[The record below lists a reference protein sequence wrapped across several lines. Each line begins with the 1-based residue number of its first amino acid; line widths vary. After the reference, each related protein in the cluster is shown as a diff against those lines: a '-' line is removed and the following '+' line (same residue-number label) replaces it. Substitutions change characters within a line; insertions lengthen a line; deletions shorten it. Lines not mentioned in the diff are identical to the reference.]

1 MPRTCSD
8 AGRYFLGID
17 LEKRR
22 CYEEGLKPLYL
33 TTAIDYANAKPHLG
47 HAYEKVLT
55 DTLARFAR
63 RQGKPVRF
71 LSGLD
76 EHGQKVQQSA
86 AKSGQSPQQFVD
98 GISGEFLKLWKI
110 LRVEPN
116 DYLRTT
122 QSRHRRVVQAAL
134 NQLYAQGDIVRGTF
148 KGFYSIRA
156 EQFLTEKERQADGT
170 WPEIFGEVAELTEE
184 NYFFKLA
191 KHQDW
196 LRDLI
201 TRHPGLIFPEFRAR
215 EVLGALEKPLPD
227 LCISRPKSRLA
238 WGIPLPFD
246 ENQVTYVWFDA
257 LLNYVTGAGSGS
269 GQLKDWTPAVHVIGK
284 DILVPA
290 HGIYWPCMLKA
301 LGLPIFEQLL
311 VHGFWT
317 RKSEKLSK
325 STGNVVDPEALAAKY
340 GADSFRYYVLREM
353 ALGHDADFDEESLA
367 ARRKGELA
375 HELGNLLQ
383 RAGSMIGRYRK
394 GKIPAVPV
402 PDAVSEAFRSTVLSA
417 LRKWDELMNAKQI
430 HLALGELWKAVQ
442 AANQMIESR
451 APWKLAKDP
460 SQSAALDATLGDAMA
475 ALELVLEEVACVVPA
490 TAQAGLL
497 QIGHQGAVAPRS
509 SSWPQWPTHLTGRP
523 LGTIE
528 PLFPLLEEEK
538 KKADVR

>member
-1 MPRTCSD
+1 MRNL
-8 AGRYFLGID
+8 F
-17 LEKRR
+17 
-22 CYEEGLKPLYL
+22 L

-55 DTLARFAR
+55 DTLARFER
-63 RQGKPVRF
+63 RKGVSVRF

-98 GISGEFLKLWKI
+98 GISAEFLKLWKI
-110 LRVEPN
+110 LKVEPD

-122 QSRHRRVVQAAL
+122 ESRHRQLVQGVLAKL
-134 NQLYAQGDIVRGTF
+134 HAQGDIVKGTF

-156 EQFLTEKERQADGT
+156 EQFLTEKERQPDGS
-170 WPEIFGEVAELTEE
+170 WPEIFGEVVELTEE
-184 NYFFKLA
+184 NYFFRLSKY
-191 KHQDW
+191 QDW
-196 LRDLI
+196 LKELL
-201 TRHPGLIFPEFRAR
+201 TKKPSLIFPEFRTK

-227 LCISRPKSRLA
+227 LCISRPKTRLA

-246 ENQVTYVWFDA
+246 DHQVTYVWFDA
-257 LLNYVTGAGSGS
+257 LLNYVTGAGG
-269 GQLKDWTPAVHVIGK
+269 GKGKLEDWTPAVHVIGK

-290 HGIYWPCMLKA
+290 HGIYWPCMLQA
-301 LGLPIFEQLL
+301 LGLPVFEQLL

-325 STGNVVDPEALAAKY
+325 STGNVVDPEILSAKY

-353 ALGHDADFDEESLA
+353 ALGHDADFDEDSLA

-383 RAGSMIGRYRK
+383 RAGSMIGRYRD
-394 GKIPAVPV
+394 GKIPTVSAA
-402 PDAVSEAFRSTVLSA
+402 DAVSEAFRSTVLAA
-417 LRKWDELMNAKQI
+417 LKKWDELMSSRQI
-430 HLALGELWKAVQ
+430 HLALGELWKGVQ
-442 AANQMIESR
+442 AANQMIEAR

-460 SQSAALDATLGDAMA
+460 AQAAALDATLADAMA
-475 ALELVLEEVACVVPA
+475 ALELILEEVACVIPS
-490 TAQAGLL
+490 TAHEGLR
-497 QIGHQGAVAPRS
+497 QIGHVGTIGPRAKD
-509 SSWPQWPTHLTGRP
+509 WPQWPHHLAGRA
-523 LGTIE
+523 LGKIE

-538 KKADVR
+538 KKS

>member
-1 MPRTCSD
+1 MGYSRASMD
-8 AGRYFLGID
+8 SLF
-17 LEKRR
+17 
-22 CYEEGLKPLYL
+22 L

-63 RQGKPVRF
+63 RQGTSVRF

-86 AKSGQSPQQFVD
+86 AKSGQSPQEFVD
-98 GISGEFLKLWKI
+98 GISVEFLKLWKI
-110 LRVEPN
+110 LKVEPD

-122 QSRHRRVVQAAL
+122 EIRHRQLVQGVL
-134 NQLYAQGDIVRGTF
+134 SKLHAQGDIVKGTF

-156 EQFLTEKERQADGT
+156 EQFLTEKERQPDGS
-170 WPEIFGEVAELTEE
+170 WPEIFGEVVELTEE
-184 NYFFKLA
+184 NYFFKLS

-196 LRDLI
+196 LKDLL
-201 TRHPGLIFPEFRAR
+201 TKNPSLIFPEFRTK

-227 LCISRPKSRLA
+227 LCISRPKTRLA

-257 LLNYVTGAGSGS
+257 LLNYVTGAGTGT
-269 GQLKDWTPAVHVIGK
+269 GKLEDWTPAVHVIGK

-301 LGLPIFEQLL
+301 LGLPVFKQLL

-325 STGNVVDPEALAAKY
+325 STGNVVDPETLAAKY
-340 GADSFRYYVLREM
+340 GPDSFRYYVLREM

-383 RAGSMIGRYRK
+383 RAGSMIGRYRE
-394 GKIPAVPV
+394 GKIPKAPV
-402 PDAVSEAFRSTVLSA
+402 PDAISEAFRSTVLSA
-417 LRKWDELMNAKQI
+417 IRKWNELMTSHQI
-430 HLALGELWKAVQ
+430 HLALGELWKGVQ
-442 AANQMIESR
+442 AGNQMIEAR

-460 SQSAALDATLGDAMA
+460 AQAASLDATLADAMA
-475 ALELVLEEVACVVPA
+475 ALELILEEVACVIPS
-490 TAQAGLL
+490 TAHEGLQ
-497 QIGHQGAVAPRS
+497 QIGHVGTIGPRAKD
-509 SSWPQWPTHLTGRP
+509 WPQWPHHLAGRV
-523 LGTIE
+523 LGKIE

-538 KKADVR
+538 KKG

>member
-1 MPRTCSD
+1 MSYSCFPMDTL
-8 AGRYFLGID
+8 F
-17 LEKRR
+17 
-22 CYEEGLKPLYL
+22 L

-63 RQGKPVRF
+63 RKGIAVRF

-98 GISGEFLKLWKI
+98 GISAEFLRLWKI
-110 LRVEPN
+110 LKVEPD

-122 QSRHRRVVQAAL
+122 EVRHRQLVQGVLAKL
-134 NQLYAQGDIVRGTF
+134 HTQGDIVQGTF
-148 KGFYSIRA
+148 RGFYSIRA
-156 EQFLTEKERQADGT
+156 EQFLTEKERQTDGS
-170 WPEIFGEVAELTEE
+170 WPEIYGEVVELTEE
-184 NYFFKLA
+184 NYFFKLS
-191 KHQDW
+191 KYQDW
-196 LRDLI
+196 LKDLL
-201 TRHPGLIFPEFRAR
+201 TRKPSLIFPEFRTK

-227 LCISRPKSRLA
+227 LCISRPKTRLA

-246 ENQVTYVWFDA
+246 ETQVTYVWFDA
-257 LLNYVTGAGSGS
+257 LLNYVTGAGSGA
-269 GQLKDWTPAVHVIGK
+269 GKPEDWSPAVHVIGK

-301 LGLPIFEQLL
+301 LGLPVFEQLL

-325 STGNVVDPEALAAKY
+325 STGNVVDPEILAAKY
-340 GADSFRYYVLREM
+340 GPDSFRYYVLREM

-383 RAGSMIGRYRK
+383 RAGSMVGRYRE
-394 GKIPAVPV
+394 GRIPASPV
-402 PDAVSEAFRSTVLSA
+402 ADAVSEAFRATVLSA
-417 LRKWDELMNAKQI
+417 LRKWDELMNARQI
-430 HLALGELWKAVQ
+430 HLALGELWKGVQ

-460 SQSAALDATLGDAMA
+460 AQADMLDATLADAMA
-475 ALELVLEEVACVVPA
+475 ALELVLEEVACVIPL
-490 TAQAGLL
+490 TSHAGLR
-497 QIGHQGAVAPRS
+497 QIGCSGGIFPRS
-509 SSWPQWPTHLTGRP
+509 KNWPQWPTHQAGRS
-523 LGTIE
+523 LGKIE

-538 KKADVR
+538 QGR

>member
-1 MPRTCSD
+1 M
-8 AGRYFLGID
+8 
-17 LEKRR
+17 K
-22 CYEEGLKPLYL
+22 GLFL

-55 DTLARFAR
+55 DTLARFER
-63 RQGKPVRF
+63 RKGVSVRF

-98 GISGEFLKLWKI
+98 GISAEFLKLWK
-110 LRVEPN
+110 LLKVEPD
-116 DYLRTT
+116 DYIRTT
-122 QSRHRRVVQAAL
+122 EPRHRQLVQGVLARLHAA
-134 NQLYAQGDIVRGTF
+134 GDIVKGTF

-156 EQFLTEKERQADGT
+156 EQFLTEKERQHDGS
-170 WPEIFGEVAELTEE
+170 WPEIYGEVVELTEE
-184 NYFFKLA
+184 NYFFKLS
-191 KHQDW
+191 KYQDW
-196 LRDLI
+196 LRDLLQKK
-201 TRHPGLIFPEFRAR
+201 PSLIFPEFRAK

-227 LCISRPKSRLA
+227 LCISRPKTRLA

-257 LLNYVTGAGSGS
+257 LLNYVTGAGRGM
-269 GQLKDWTPAVHVIGK
+269 GALEDWVPAVHVIGK

-301 LGLPIFEQLL
+301 LGLPMFEQLL

-325 STGNVVDPEALAAKY
+325 STGNVVDPEILAAKY

-383 RAGSMIGRYRK
+383 RAGSMIGRYRE
-394 GKIPAVPV
+394 GNIPSCPV
-402 PDAVSEAFRSTVLSA
+402 PDAVSEAFRATVLSA
-417 LRKWDELMNAKQI
+417 LRKWDELMGARQI
-430 HLALGELWKAVQ
+430 HLALGELWKGVQ

-460 SQSAALDATLGDAMA
+460 ALTSSLDATLADAMA
-475 ALELVLEEVACVVPA
+475 ALELILEEVACVIPF
-490 TAQAGLL
+490 TAHAGLR
-497 QIGHQGAVAPRS
+497 QIGHSGQITSRAKD
-509 SSWPQWPTHLTGRP
+509 WPHWPTHQGGRA
-523 LGTIE
+523 LGKIE
-528 PLFPLLEEEK
+528 PLFPILEEEK
-538 KKADVR
+538 RNT

>member
-1 MPRTCSD
+1 MHRTFFK
-8 AGRYFLGID
+8 AEGWLLGID
-17 LEKRR
+17 LESRW

-63 RQGKPVRF
+63 RQGAPVRF

-110 LRVEPN
+110 LRVEPD

-122 QSRHRRVVQAAL
+122 QSRHRQVVQAAL
-134 NQLYAQGDIVRGTF
+134 SQLHAQGDIVRGTF

-170 WPEIFGEVAELTEE
+170 WPEIFGEVVELTEE

-201 TRHPGLIFPEFRAR
+201 TRQPSLIFPEFRAR

-257 LLNYVTGAGSGS
+257 LLNYVTGAGSGA
-269 GQLKDWTPAVHVIGK
+269 GKLQDWTPAVHVIGK

-301 LGLPIFEQLL
+301 LGLPMFEQLL

-325 STGNVVDPEALAAKY
+325 STGNVVNPEVLAAKY

-383 RAGSMIGRYRK
+383 RAGSMIGRYRD

-402 PDAVSEAFRSTVLSA
+402 PDAVSEAFRATVLSA
-417 LRKWDELMNAKQI
+417 LQKWNELMTARQI

-442 AANQMIESR
+442 AANQMIEAR

-460 SQSAALDATLGDAMA
+460 SQASALDATLGDAIA
-475 ALELVLEEVACVVPA
+475 ALELVLEEVACVIPA
-490 TAQAGLL
+490 TAQAGLQ
-497 QIGHQGAVAPRS
+497 QIGHGGKVSPRAS
-509 SSWPQWPTHLTGRP
+509 VWPQWPAHLAGRS
-523 LGTIE
+523 LGAIE
-528 PLFPLLEEEK
+528 PLFPLLEEDK
-538 KKADVR
+538 KKPPVP

>member
-1 MPRTCSD
+1 MENL
-8 AGRYFLGID
+8 F
-17 LEKRR
+17 
-22 CYEEGLKPLYL
+22 L

-63 RQGKPVRF
+63 RRGQSVRF

-86 AKSGQSPQQFVD
+86 TKAGKSPQEFVD
-98 GISGEFLKLWKI
+98 GISQFFLKLWKQ
-110 LRVEPN
+110 LRVEP
-116 DYLRTT
+116 DDFLRTT
-122 QSRHRRVVQAAL
+122 ETRHRRIVQEVL
-134 NQLYAQGDIVRGTF
+134 TRLHSQGDIVKGTF
-148 KGFYSIRA
+148 KGFYSVRA
-156 EQFLTEKERQADGT
+156 EQFLTEKERQADGS
-170 WPEIFGEVAELTEE
+170 WPEIFGEVVELTEE
-184 NYFFKLA
+184 NYFFKLS

-196 LRDLI
+196 LKELYQKQ
-201 TRHPGLIFPEFRAR
+201 PSLIFPEFRTK

-257 LLNYVTGAGSGS
+257 LLNYVTGAGTGK
-269 GQLKDWTPAVHVIGK
+269 GELADWTPAVHVIGK

-290 HGIYWPCMLKA
+290 HGIYWPCMLHA
-301 LGLPIFEQLL
+301 LGLPMFAKLL

-325 STGNVVDPEALAAKY
+325 STGNIVDPEELALKY
-340 GADSFRYYVLREM
+340 GSDSFRYYVLREM

-383 RAGSMIGRYRK
+383 RAGSMVGRYRE
-394 GKIPAVPV
+394 GKIPSAPT
-402 PDAVSEAFRSTVLSA
+402 PADSMSHDFRGTVLGA
-417 LRKWDELMNAKQI
+417 LRKWDELMGADQM
-430 HLALGELWKAVQ
+430 HLALGELWKGVQ
-442 AANQMIESR
+442 AGNQMIETR

-460 SQSAALDATLGDAMA
+460 AKAGELDATLADAMGV
-475 ALELVLEEVACVVPA
+475 LELVFEEVACVLPT
-490 TAQAGLL
+490 TAAAGLVQL
-497 QIGHQGAVAPRS
+497 GLSGAIEVRVAD
-509 SSWPQWPTHLTGRP
+509 WPQWPQAQAGRI
-523 LGTIE
+523 LGKIE
-528 PLFPLLEEEK
+528 PLFPLLEDEK
-538 KKADVR
+538 EKGKV

>member
-1 MPRTCSD
+1 MDSL
-8 AGRYFLGID
+8 F
-17 LEKRR
+17 
-22 CYEEGLKPLYL
+22 L

-63 RQGKPVRF
+63 RRGEGVRF

-86 AKSGQSPQQFVD
+86 AKAGQSPQEFVD
-98 GISGEFLKLWKI
+98 GISTHFLGLWKD
-110 LRVEPN
+110 LRVEP
-116 DYLRTT
+116 DDFLRTT
-122 QSRHRRVVQAAL
+122 EVRHRKLVQEVL
-134 NQLYAQGDIVRGTF
+134 TKLHAQGDIVKGTF
-148 KGFYSIRA
+148 RGFYSIRA
-156 EQFLTEKERQADGT
+156 EQFLTEKERLPDGS
-170 WPEIFGEVAELTEE
+170 WPEIFGEVVELTEE
-184 NYFFKLA
+184 NYFFKLS
-191 KHQDW
+191 KYQDW
-196 LRDLI
+196 LKELLQKQ
-201 TRHPGLIFPEFRAR
+201 PSLIFPEFRAK

-227 LCISRPKSRLA
+227 LCISRPKTRLA

-257 LLNYVTGAGSGS
+257 LLNYVTGAGSGK
-269 GQLKDWTPAVHVIGK
+269 GRLEDWSPAVHVIGK

-301 LGLPIFEQLL
+301 LGLPIFRKLL

-325 STGNVVDPEALAAKY
+325 STGNVVDPKELAEKY

-383 RAGSMIGRYRK
+383 RAGSMIGRYRE
-394 GKIPAVPV
+394 GKIPSATN
-402 PDAVSEAFRSTVLSA
+402 PDAVSEAFRATVLGA
-417 LRKWDELMNAKQI
+417 LKKWDELMQNHQI

-442 AANQMIESR
+442 AGNQMIEAR

-460 SQSAALDATLGDAMA
+460 AKTAELDATLADAMA
-475 ALELVLEEVACVVPA
+475 VLELVFEEVECVIPS
-490 TAQAGLL
+490 TASTGLIQL
-497 QIGHQGAVAPRS
+497 GLTGKVASRAKD
-509 SSWPQWPTHLTGRP
+509 WPQWPAHQAGRV
-523 LGTIE
+523 LGKIE
-528 PLFPLLEEEK
+528 PLFPLLDEEK
-538 KKADVR
+538 SKVS

>member
-1 MPRTCSD
+1 MVGGPTLASICIPHGARKD
-8 AGRYFLGID
+8 D
-17 LEKRR
+17 LKS
-22 CYEEGLKPLYL
+22 LYI

-63 RQGKPVRF
+63 RQGVRVRF

-86 AKSGQSPQQFVD
+86 AKTGQSPQHFVD
-98 GISGEFLKLWKI
+98 GISAEFLRLWDI
-110 LRVEPN
+110 LKVEPD

-122 QSRHRRVVQAAL
+122 QTRHRQVVQSAL
-134 NQLYAQGDIVRGTF
+134 NQLHAQGDIVRGTF

-156 EQFLTEKERQADGT
+156 EQFLTEKERQADGS
-170 WPEIFGEVAELTEE
+170 WPVIYGEVVELTEE
-184 NYFFKLA
+184 NYFFKLS

-196 LRDLI
+196 LRELL
-201 TRHPGLIFPEFRAR
+201 TRNPNLIFPDFRAK

-227 LCISRPKSRLA
+227 LCISRPKTRLA

-257 LLNYVTGAGSGS
+257 LLNYVTGAGSGQ
-269 GQLKDWTPAVHVIGK
+269 GKMEDWQPAVHVIGK

-290 HGIYWPCMLKA
+290 HGIYWPCMLRA
-301 LGLPIFEQLL
+301 LGLPVFEQLL

-325 STGNVVDPEALAAKY
+325 STGNVVDPELLAAHY

-383 RAGSMIGRYRK
+383 RAGSMVGRYRD
-394 GKIPAVPV
+394 GKIPTVTK
-402 PDAVSEAFRSTVLSA
+402 PDAVSAAFRATVLSS
-417 LRKWDELMNAKQI
+417 LRKWDELMTARQI
-430 HLALGELWKAVQ
+430 HLALGELWKGVQ

-460 SQSAALDATLGDAMA
+460 AQADALDATLGDAMA
-475 ALELVLEEVACVVPA
+475 ALELVLEEVACVIPS
-490 TAQAGLL
+490 TASAGLR
-497 QIGHQGAVAPRS
+497 QIGHRGDILPRS
-509 SSWPQWPTHLTGRP
+509 RDWPQWPVHQAGRA
-523 LGTIE
+523 LGKIE
-528 PLFPLLEEEK
+528 PLFPLLEEDQK
-538 KKADVR
+538 KTQYP

>member
-1 MPRTCSD
+1 MGYSRASMD
-8 AGRYFLGID
+8 SLF
-17 LEKRR
+17 
-22 CYEEGLKPLYL
+22 L

-63 RQGKPVRF
+63 RQGTSVRF

-86 AKSGQSPQQFVD
+86 AKSGQSPQEFVD
-98 GISGEFLKLWKI
+98 GISVEFLKLWKI
-110 LRVEPN
+110 LKVEPD

-122 QSRHRRVVQAAL
+122 EIRHRQLVQGVL
-134 NQLYAQGDIVRGTF
+134 SKLHAQGDIVKGTF

-156 EQFLTEKERQADGT
+156 EQFLTEKERQPDGS
-170 WPEIFGEVAELTEE
+170 WPEIFGEVVELTEE
-184 NYFFKLA
+184 NYFFKLS

-196 LRDLI
+196 LKDLL
-201 TRHPGLIFPEFRAR
+201 TKNPSLIFPEFRTK

-227 LCISRPKSRLA
+227 LCISRPKTRLA

-257 LLNYVTGAGSGS
+257 LLNYVTGAGTGT
-269 GQLKDWTPAVHVIGK
+269 GKLEDWTPAVHIIGK

-301 LGLPIFEQLL
+301 LGLPVFKQLL

-325 STGNVVDPEALAAKY
+325 STGNVVDPETLAAKY
-340 GADSFRYYVLREM
+340 GPDSFRYYVLREM

-383 RAGSMIGRYRK
+383 RAGSMIGRYRE
-394 GKIPAVPV
+394 GKIPKAPV
-402 PDAVSEAFRSTVLSA
+402 PDAISEAFRSTVLSA
-417 LRKWDELMNAKQI
+417 IRKWNELMTSHQI
-430 HLALGELWKAVQ
+430 HLALGELWKGVQ
-442 AANQMIESR
+442 AGNQMIEAR

-460 SQSAALDATLGDAMA
+460 AQAASLDATLADAMA
-475 ALELVLEEVACVVPA
+475 ALELILEEVACVIPS
-490 TAQAGLL
+490 TAHEGLQ
-497 QIGHQGAVAPRS
+497 QIGHVGTIGPRAKD
-509 SSWPQWPTHLTGRP
+509 WPQWPHHLAGRV
-523 LGTIE
+523 LGKIE

-538 KKADVR
+538 KKG

>member
-1 MPRTCSD
+1 MSR
-8 AGRYFLGID
+8 
-17 LEKRR
+17 
-22 CYEEGLKPLYL
+22 LYL

-63 RQGKPVRF
+63 RTGQTVRF

-86 AKSGQSPQQFVD
+86 GKAGKSPQEFVD
-98 GISGEFLKLWKI
+98 GICGQFLELWRI
-110 LRVEPN
+110 LQVEPD

-122 QSRHRRVVQAAL
+122 QSRHTKLVGEVL
-134 NQLYAQGDIVRGTF
+134 EKLYRQGDIVKGTF
-148 KGFYSIRA
+148 KGFYSVRA
-156 EQFLTEKERQADGT
+156 EQFLTEKERQPDGS
-170 WPEIFGEVAELTEE
+170 WPEIYGEVVELTEE
-184 NYFFKLA
+184 NYFFRLSQ
-191 KHQDW
+191 HQEW
-196 LRDLI
+196 LRQLI
-201 TRHPGLIFPEFRAR
+201 QKQPSLVFPEFRAK
-215 EVLGALEKPLPD
+215 ELLGALEKPLPD
-227 LCISRPKSRLA
+227 LCISRPKARLA

-257 LLNYVTGAGSGS
+257 LLNYVTGAGN
-269 GQLKDWTPAVHVIGK
+269 GQGKLTDWEAAVHVIGK

-301 LGLPIFEQLL
+301 LGLPMFAKLL

-340 GADSFRYYVLREM
+340 GADAFRYYVLREM

-383 RAGSMIGRYRK
+383 RTGSMIGRYRE
-394 GKIPAVPV
+394 GKIPVAPK
-402 PDAVSEAFRSTVLSA
+402 PDPVSEAFRDTVLHA
-417 LRKWDELMNAKQI
+417 LRKWDELMRAYQI
-430 HLALGELWKAVQ
+430 HLALGELWRAVQ
-442 AANQMIESR
+442 AANQLIEAR

-460 SQSAALDATLGDAMA
+460 AKAGELDATLADAAA
-475 ALELVLEEVACVVPA
+475 ALELVLLEAACVIPN
-490 TAQAGLL
+490 TAEAGLAQL
-497 QIGHQGAVAPRS
+497 GLPGKPAAREKNWPAWPGGQSGRS
-509 SSWPQWPTHLTGRP
+509 
-523 LGTIE
+523 LGSIT
-528 PLFPLLEEEK
+528 PLFPILEEEK
-538 KKADVR
+538 TPQA